1 MPMLPFASTV
11 AKNSRPVTKKMK
23 TDAYTPEEEVANA
36 WTHGI
41 GILLGIVG
49 TIALILKTPSL
60 AMDKVGS
67 FLVFGLSII
76 LLYAAS
82 TVYHVVKSKKR
93 KFFFKQIDHIAIY
106 FLIAGTF
113 TPFCWVVLRNDAI
126 GINVLIGVWLI
137 TLAGTIFK
145 IFYTGKLEAL
155 SLISYLGMGWL
166 GFTLFSKLSD
176 LISPEAVHLLLYG
189 GLCYTVGVVFYLM
202 RKLKYHHAIW
212 HVFVLGGTAFHFTA
226 VYLYVLPF

>member
-11 AKNSRPVTKKMK
+11 AKNSRPGTKKIK

-49 TIALILKTPSL
+49 TIALILNTASL
-60 AMDKVGS
+60 ATDKVGS

-76 LLYAAS
+76 LLYSAS
-82 TVYHVVKSKKR
+82 TVYHLVKSKKR
-93 KFFFKQIDHIAIY
+93 KLFYKKIDHIAIY

-189 GLCYTVGVVFYLM
+189 GLCYTVGVIFYLM

-212 HVFVLGGTAFHFTA
+212 HVFVLCGTAFHFAA

>member
-1 MPMLPFASTV
+1 M
-11 AKNSRPVTKKMK
+11 TKPTK
-23 TDAYTPEEEVANA
+23 TTAYTPEEEVANT
-36 WTHGI
+36 WTHA
-41 GILLGIVG
+41 LGIALGMLG
-49 TIALILKTPSL
+49 TALLIWNTPSNQF
-60 AMDKVGS
+60 DKVGS

-76 LLYAAS
+76 LLYSAS
-82 TVYHVVKSKKR
+82 TAYHAVKSVNRKSVYKKL
-93 KFFFKQIDHIAIY
+93 DHIAIY

-113 TPFCWVVLRNDAI
+113 TPFCWVVLRDEAL

-137 TLAGTIFK
+137 ALAGTVFK

-166 GFTLFSKLSD
+166 GFTLFSRLSD
-176 LISPEAVHLLLYG
+176 LISADAVNLMLYG
-189 GLCYTVGVVFYLM
+189 GLCYTGGVVFYLM

-212 HVFVLGGTAFHFTA
+212 HVFVLGGTAFHFAA